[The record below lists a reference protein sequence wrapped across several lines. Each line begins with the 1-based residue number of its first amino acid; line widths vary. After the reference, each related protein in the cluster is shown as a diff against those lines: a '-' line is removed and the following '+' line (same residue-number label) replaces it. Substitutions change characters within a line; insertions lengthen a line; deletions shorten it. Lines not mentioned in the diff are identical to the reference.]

1 MGTAKELTNLL
12 INYDEFHSI
21 AHFQVDPKI
30 SSDTTQVVKPLTHNY
45 KWHTPTHAVHV
56 MIQN

>member
-1 MGTAKELTNLL
+1 MGIAKELTKFP

-30 SSDTTQVVKPLTHNY
+30 SSGITQVVKPLTHNY
-45 KWHTPTHAVHV
+45 KWHTPTHTVHV